1 MTNSL
6 AINVGGK
13 DLAWRRGGNMAP
25 DDERPERDAFD
36 YTALRLLGAGREA
49 ARGDKGL
56 LREEGMRTLLVVVPG
71 CQAK

>member
-1 MTNSL
+1 
-6 AINVGGK
+6 
-13 DLAWRRGGNMAP
+13 MAP